1 MGRGYRYDSE
11 PPTTDSVDAYNRG
24 LQTSEATFHSTLLAH
39 EEEKQ
44 RIKTANLALFTK
56 LSKKQERELA
66 QLSKDLAQSVHNFQ
80 VQQLE
85 KLGEK
90 YTEEELKSE
99 KMQKKIAKRVEDFIF
114 IEKQKNRAQEKTQ
127 EIRFQTDRKTAAMK
141 ADQEIADARRNAI
154 EEEYKIRLKDIDT
167 EKAKNKRALQDGKK
181 SFKQYYKDRQKIIES
196 ENKLKQQTADKLRKD
211 GASEFKIFIKIGIP
225 LGKPGIM
232 SAIILG
238 FLEYWNLIEQ
248 PLTFLKDKSLWPLSL
263 YLPSIGLENAD
274 VAFAASAVT
283 LITAIIVFFAG
294 QSYLEQ
300 GIAST
305 AVKE

>member
-90 YTEEELKSE
+90 YT
-99 KMQKKIAKRVEDFIF
+99 
-114 IEKQKNRAQEKTQ
+114 
-127 EIRFQTDRKTAAMK
+127 
-141 ADQEIADARRNAI
+141 
-154 EEEYKIRLKDIDT
+154 
-167 EKAKNKRALQDGKK
+167 
-181 SFKQYYKDRQKIIES
+181 
-196 ENKLKQQTADKLRKD
+196 
-211 GASEFKIFIKIGIP
+211 
-225 LGKPGIM
+225 
-232 SAIILG
+232 
-238 FLEYWNLIEQ
+238 
-248 PLTFLKDKSLWPLSL
+248 
-263 YLPSIGLENAD
+263 
-274 VAFAASAVT
+274 
-283 LITAIIVFFAG
+283 
-294 QSYLEQ
+294 
-300 GIAST
+300 
-305 AVKE
+305 